1 VNTNH
6 NKVVPII
13 IGIAVGIF
21 AISMLL
27 RFALFSEYGIPTSYL
42 LFGLPGAGIGLVV
55 LLLRLG
61 VFTGGQ
67 RSSGAMAPWQQN
79 FGGQYPQ
86 PPQYPMAAPFV
97 GAPAPQFPGAP
108 APTASQHLQELDR
121 LWQTGAISH
130 ADYAARRQQIIA
142 TI

>member
-6 NKVVPII
+6 NRIVPIV
-13 IGIAVGIF
+13 IGAAVAIF

-42 LFGLPGAGIGLVV
+42 LVGLPGAGIGLVV

-67 RSSGAMAPWQQN
+67 RSSGINGPWQQN
-79 FGGQYPQ
+79 FGAQ
-86 PPQYPMAAPFV
+86 PPQYPGVAPF
-97 GAPAPQFPGAP
+97 AGAP

-121 LWQTGAISH
+121 QWQAGAISP

>member
-1 VNTNH
+1 VNVNR
-6 NKVVPII
+6 NKVVPIA
-13 IGIAVGIF
+13 IAVAVSIF

-27 RFALFSEYGIPTSYL
+27 RFAIFSQYGIPTSYL

-67 RSSGAMAPWQQN
+67 RSSGMVGPWQQNGWQQN
-79 FGGQYPQ
+79 FGAQ
-86 PPQYPMAAPFV
+86 PPQYPV
-97 GAPAPQFPGAP
+97 AP
-108 APTASQHLQELDR
+108 APTASQHLAELDR
-121 LWQTGAISH
+121 LWQTGAISPD
-130 ADYAARRQQIIA
+130 DYAARRARIIS

>member
-1 VNTNH
+1 MNTNR
-6 NKVVPII
+6 NRIVPIV
-13 IGIAVGIF
+13 IGVAIAIF
-21 AISMLL
+21 AVSMLM
-27 RFALFSEYGIPTSYL
+27 RFVLFSEYGLPTSYL
-42 LFGLPGAGIGLVV
+42 LFGLPGAGIGLLL

-61 VFTGGQ
+61 VFAGSQ
-67 RSSGAMAPWQQN
+67 RSSGFNGGWQPN
-79 FGGQYPQ
+79 FGAQ
-86 PPQYPMAAPFV
+86 PPQYPGAAPFV

-121 LWQTGAISH
+121 LWQTGAISP

>member
-1 VNTNH
+1 MNSSH
-6 NKVVPII
+6 NKIVPIV
-13 IGIAVGIF
+13 IGVAVAVF

-27 RFALFSEYGIPTSYL
+27 RFALFTEYGIPTSYL

-67 RSSGAMAPWQQN
+67 RSGGAIAPWQQN
-79 FGGQYPQ
+79 FGVQ
-86 PPQYPMAAPFV
+86 PPQYQ
-97 GAPAPQFPGAP
+97 GAPALQYPA
-108 APTASQHLQELDR
+108 APTPTAAQHLQELDR
-121 LWQTGAISH
+121 LLHTGAISH